1 MKMSIKQ
8 VARIGGVF
16 YLLIIVAGLMGEFF
30 VRAKLIVSGDAA
42 ATTNNIESSSL
53 LWRFGI
59 AGDLFMHVCDI
70 PLVLIFYILLKPVS
84 KNLALLAM
92 LFVLTQ
98 TAVLI
103 ASKLILFMPLF
114 LASDVGYLKV
124 FAPDQLHALSYLAIR
139 LDAYGFG
146 VGLIFFG
153 FSCLILGHLIS
164 RSGYLP
170 KLIGILMQIA
180 GACYLVNSVTLIL
193 APAIADILFPVIL
206 LPSFIGE
213 LSFCLWLLV
222 KGVDVSKWH
231 EKTHALAHL

>member
-1 MKMSIKQ
+1 
-8 VARIGGVF
+8 
-16 YLLIIVAGLMGEFF
+16 
-30 VRAKLIVSGDAA
+30 
-42 ATTNNIESSSL
+42 
-53 LWRFGI
+53 
-59 AGDLFMHVCDI
+59 
-70 PLVLIFYILLKPVS
+70 
-84 KNLALLAM
+84 
-92 LFVLTQ
+92 
-98 TAVLI
+98 
-103 ASKLILFMPLF
+103 MPLF

-124 FAPDQLHALSYLAIR
+124 FAPGQLHALSYLAIR